1 MYELETYQ
9 ALQAGDFELHYL
21 PTVRLVDRR
30 CVGAEAL
37 IRWKRDGAWVPPM
50 EFIPNTERT
59 PLAGLITYWVIDT
72 VGVELKHWLS
82 VHPGAH
88 VSINIPP
95 DVLGRGGIEYAMNK
109 AGLHDVRQQ
118 IVFEVTERGVP
129 DAQGLLALDHMAKGG
144 MRIALDDVHLSGTN
158 LALLSRCHFELL
170 KIDQVARARAA
181 AASAGADLAARA
193 ARNPCRD
200 SGAGGG
206 RGRRERAPACGAD
219 GSRHRDGPGPPVLRS
234 AARSAVH
241 RLLCRKRR
249 ARLTLLDQTSR

>member
-1 MYELETYQ
+1 MYDLETYQ

-21 PTVRLVDRR
+21 PTVRLSDRR

-50 EFIPNTERT
+50 EFIPDTERT

-72 VGVELKHWLS
+72 VGAELKHWLQT
-82 VHPGAH
+82 HPGAH

-109 AGLHDVRQQ
+109 AGLRDVRNQ

-129 DAQGLLALDHMAKGG
+129 DAQGLLALDHMAKVG
-144 MRIALDDVHLSGTN
+144 MRIALDDVHLAGAN

-170 KIDQVARARAA
+170 KIDQELVQALQPHAPAPVWLPGLRAILAATSVQVVAEGVENEHQHGALVEAGIVMAQGHLYCAA
-181 AASAGADLAARA
+181 LPAAQFIEYFAASGATA
-193 ARNPCRD
+193 
-200 SGAGGG
+200 
-206 RGRRERAPACGAD
+206 
-219 GSRHRDGPGPPVLRS
+219 
-234 AARSAVH
+234 
-241 RLLCRKRR
+241 
-249 ARLTLLDQTSR
+249 